1 MSDNVIERGA
11 TSILILILPIAFALV
26 VLYTAWPL
34 LLVLAVLIGL
44 FRVWQQYQWQKW
56 SAKINPDFNALV
68 KENQG
73 KVTPLD
79 LTIKA
84 GLTAK
89 QAQRFLEKKSEEY
102 GAQRKTYQDKGTV
115 YYFLTASALGT
126 ILDDSEPVWEL
137 EEGELESPNSPTE
150 SAATVE
156 ETHTPSTTQTHITTD
171 ISTLIQT
178 DLAKRLNVKDYTIS
192 RRKSNKDFTQW
203 SQELDPDGIA
213 WQYVAKDKTF
223 VPQKPSNS

>member
-56 SAKINPDFNALV
+56 SAKINPTFNALV

-79 LTIKA
+79 LTMKA

-89 QAQRFLEKKSEEY
+89 QAKRFLEKKAEEY
-102 GAQRKTYQDKGTV
+102 GAQRKTYQDQGIV

-137 EEGELESPNSPTE
+137 EEELEPSNPPEE
-150 SAATVE
+150 SAATVA
-156 ETHTPSTTQTHITTD
+156 ETHTPSTTETHVTTEV
-171 ISTLIQT
+171 STLIQT

-192 RRKSNKDFTQW
+192 RRKSNKDFPQW
-203 SQELDPDGIA
+203 SQELDPDDLA
-213 WQYVAKDKTF
+213 WEYVAKDKTF

>member
-34 LLVLAVLIGL
+34 LLVLVVLIGL

-56 SAKINPDFNALV
+56 SAKINPDFNVLV
-68 KENQG
+68 RENQG

-79 LTIKA
+79 LSIKA
-84 GLTAK
+84 NLTAR
-89 QAQRFLEKKSEEY
+89 QAKRFLEKKSEEY
-102 GAQRKTYQDKGTV
+102 GAQRKTYQDQSTV

-137 EEGELESPNSPTE
+137 EEGEIETPNLPTE
-150 SAATVE
+150 STAAVA
-156 ETHTPSTTQTHITTD
+156 ETHTPNTTQSHIATE
-171 ISTLIQT
+171 IATLIQT

-192 RRKSNKDFTQW
+192 RRKSNKDFPQW

-213 WQYVAKDKTF
+213 WEYVAKDKTF
-223 VPQKPSNS
+223 VPQNPSNS

>member
-11 TSILILILPIAFALV
+11 TSILILILPIAFTLV

-34 LLVLAVLIGL
+34 LLVLIALISL

-56 SAKINPDFNALV
+56 SAKVNPTFNVLV
-68 KENQG
+68 RENQG

-79 LTIKA
+79 LSIKA
-84 GLTAK
+84 NLTAK
-89 QAQRFLEKKSEEY
+89 QAKRFLEKKSEEY
-102 GAQRKTYQDKGTV
+102 GAQRKIYQDQGTV

-126 ILDDSEPVWEL
+126 ILDSSEPVWEL
-137 EEGELESPNSPTE
+137 EAGEFEAPHPPTE
-150 SAATVE
+150 SAAAVE
-156 ETHTPSTTQTHITTD
+156 ETHTPSPTPSHTVTAV
-171 ISTLIQT
+171 STLIQT

-192 RRKSNKDFTQW
+192 RRKSNKDFPQW

-213 WQYVAKDKTF
+213 WKYVSKDKTF